1 MKTTNLFKR
10 IKRTLRGGQYTVEE
24 LREKGLTIGE
34 NCHIY
39 TNALDLPHG
48 YLITIGNNVT
58 ISNARIL
65 THDGSTKKL
74 LGYSLVG
81 RVDIGDD
88 VFIGAGAL
96 ILPNVKIGNRVI
108 VGAGAVVTKDIPD
121 NSVVAGNPARV
132 IRTYDEFEEK
142 YRKLMETVPIQHT
155 HYSKKT
161 EEEKRQMKE
170 ALLESGWGFDI

>member
-1 MKTTNLFKR
+1 MKFFGLLKKMKR
-10 IKRTLRGGQYTVEE
+10 KIFGGSYTVEE

-39 TNALDLPHG
+39 TNALDIPHG
-48 YLITIGNNVT
+48 YLISIGNNVT

-65 THDGSTKKL
+65 SHDGSTKKL

-88 VFIGAGAL
+88 VFVGAGAL

-108 VGAGAVVTKDIPD
+108 VGAGAVVAKDVPD
-121 NSVVAGNPARV
+121 NSVVVGNPARV

-142 YRKLMETVPIQHT
+142 YRKLLETAPVQNT

>member
-1 MKTTNLFKR
+1 MKITNLFKR
-10 IKRTLRGGQYTVEE
+10 IKRTLRGGMYTVEE

-39 TNALDLPHG
+39 TSALDIPHG

-58 ISNARIL
+58 ISSARIL

-74 LGYSLVG
+74 LGYSKVG

-142 YRKLMETVPIQHT
+142 NRKMLETAPVQNT
-155 HYSKKT
+155 HYSVKT

-170 ALLESGWGFDI
+170 ALLEVGWGFDL